1 MKLKSLL
8 TIGLLVMATA
18 CTGSL
23 PGPEEGSSQGTVR
36 ISLSQDER
44 TIGIATKADDPL
56 PALDDFEVEIYNSR
70 AIRLYR
76 KPYSEAKSE
85 AIKLN
90 AGEFRLVAHHGDSLG
105 AGFGKAYY
113 LADQNFTVHGYVEN
127 DGKPDEVSAV
137 ASLGNVKLA
146 VSWGENISTG
156 YSDYYAVVRHSSYS
170 KKSVKFTKNESRFGY
185 IPGGDLYVEV
195 YALTGNGEWGYYKSE
210 PYKYDPRDFVTF
222 NIETGQREGSLTV
235 TIVVDKE
242 VETVETS
249 FEIPASALPA
259 DAPVFNH
266 KGVSGT
272 SFTYD
277 YTAGLGGS
285 VTDAILSFVSRPG
298 LETLTLETDCPYLTW
313 VGVPT
318 SIELLSASST
328 QQKSLEDNGIR
339 WIVED
344 GSPFGCVDFSGAVS
358 NVRQGIPFDASDPVS
373 AVFTV
378 TAVDKAGKQSKAVF
392 RLRAVPV
399 QATIT
404 AEDYDIWGWK
414 ILRPVALLKD
424 VSAPSGTDI
433 KLQYSKD
440 GSSWTTVDA
449 VDING
454 SKVTFS
460 DIYGLTAGTDYKF
473 RTILNSDEGNTSD
486 PSIIRTEDPAQVGNS
501 GFEEYTTLTHTTP
514 VALLSD
520 FTVTWWQ
527 LYSGTDH
534 WWAVNSPVTL
544 RDGTVPAAY
553 QDFKSYPTVAL
564 TTDGSYSGN
573 SLIIATIFIDDYGS
587 KILAGSNSNAG
598 EIFIGSANDLCEG
611 NWAKT
616 SEGHSFPSRPA
627 TLEFQ
632 YKFTR
637 GGSTKAF
644 IASVEILDSKGVVIG
659 SGSLQSSDEKSSWI
673 KGSIPI
679 SYSVTTS
686 KAASIKMSFRSSTDG
701 QESVKTVFGTDVNTL
716 SGSHEIHCGNL
727 LYLDNIELKYE

>member
-1 MKLKSLL
+1 MKLNYSL
-8 TIGLLVMATA
+8 TIGLLLLA
-18 CTGSL
+18 CACEGVKS
-23 PGPEEGSSQGTVR
+23 GPEGESSQGTVL

-44 TIGIATKADDPL
+44 TIEITTKADDSL

-76 KPYSEAKSE
+76 KPYSAAKSE

-90 AGEFRLVAHHGDSLG
+90 AGDFRLVAHHGDSLG

-113 LADQNFTVHGYVEN
+113 LADQQFTVHGYVEN

-137 ASLGNVKLA
+137 AKLGNVKLA

-156 YSDYYAVVRHSSYS
+156 YSDYYAVIRHSSYS
-170 KKSVKFTKNESRFGY
+170 KKSVKFVKNETRSGF

-195 YALTGNGEWGYYKSE
+195 YALTGDGKWGYYKSE
-210 PYKYDPRDFVTF
+210 PYKYDPADFVTF

-235 TIVVDKE
+235 NIVVDKE
-242 VETVETS
+242 VETVESS

-277 YTAGLGGS
+277 YTAGLGGT

-298 LETLTLETDCPYLTW
+298 LATLTLETDCPYLTW

-318 SIELLSASST
+318 SIELLGASEA
-328 QQKSLEDNGIR
+328 QQNTLETNGIR

-392 RLRAVPV
+392 SLKAVPV

-404 AEDYDIWGWK
+404 AADYDIWGWK
-414 ILRPVALLKD
+414 ILRPVAHLKD
-424 VSAPSGTDI
+424 VSAPSGTNI
-433 KLQYSKD
+433 KLQYSTN

-454 SKVTFS
+454 STVTFK
-460 DIYGLTAGTDYKF
+460 DIYGLTAGTDYRF
-473 RTILNSDEGNTSD
+473 RTILNDDEGNTSD
-486 PSIIRTEDPAQVGNS
+486 PSIIRTEDPAQAGNS
-501 GFEEYTTLTHTTP
+501 GYEEYTSLTHTTK

-520 FTVTWWQ
+520 FNVTWWQ
-527 LYSGTDH
+527 LYSGSDR

-553 QDFKSYPTVAL
+553 QDFKTYPTVAL
-564 TTDGSYSGN
+564 TTDGAYSGN

-587 KILAGSNSNAG
+587 KIMAGSNSNAG
-598 EIFIGSANDLCEG
+598 EIFIGTANDLCEG

-616 SEGHSFPSRPA
+616 SEGHSFPSRPSA
-627 TLEFQ
+627 LEFQ

-644 IASVEILDSKGVVIG
+644 IANVEILDADSVVIG
-659 SGSLQSSDEKSSWI
+659 SGSLQSSDEKSSWT
-673 KGSIPI
+673 KGNIPI
-679 SYSVTTS
+679 QYTVNNR
-686 KAASIKMSFRSSTDG
+686 KAASIRMSFRSSTDG
-701 QESVKTVFGTDVNTL
+701 KESVKTVLGTTVKTL

>member
-1 MKLKSLL
+1 MKLKSSL
-8 TIGLLVMATA
+8 TIALLILASA
-18 CTGSL
+18 CTGVA
-23 PGPEEGSSQGTVR
+23 PEPEGQSSQGIVR

-44 TIGIATKADDPL
+44 TIGISTKADDPL
-56 PALDDFEVEIYNSR
+56 PSLDDFEVEIYNSR

-76 KPYSEAKSE
+76 KPYSEAKVES
-85 AIKLN
+85 IKLN
-90 AGEFRLVAHHGDSLG
+90 AGEFRLVAHHGDTLG

-113 LADQNFTVHGYVEN
+113 LADEPFTVHGFVEN

-137 ASLGNVKLA
+137 ARLGNVKLA

-156 YSDYYAVVRHSSYS
+156 YTDYYAVVRHSSYS
-170 KKSVKFTKNESRFGY
+170 KKTVKFTKSETRSGY

-195 YALTGNGEWGYYKSE
+195 YALTGNGEWGYYKSD
-210 PYKYDPRDFVTF
+210 PYKYDPADFVTF
-222 NIETGQREGSLTV
+222 NIETGQREGSLAV
-235 TIVVDKE
+235 SIVVDKE
-242 VETVETS
+242 VETVETT
-249 FEIPASALPA
+249 FEIPPSALSA

-266 KGVSGT
+266 KGISGT

-277 YTAGLGGS
+277 YTAGLGGG
-285 VTDAILSFVSRPG
+285 VTDAILSFVSVPG
-298 LETLTLETDCPYLTW
+298 LESLTLETDCPYLTW
-313 VGVPT
+313 IGVPT
-318 SIELLSASST
+318 SIELLGATST
-328 QQKSLEDNGIR
+328 QQKSLESNGIR
-339 WIVED
+339 WIIEE
-344 GSPFGCVDFSGAVS
+344 GSPFGCIDFSGAVS
-358 NVRQGIPFDASDPVS
+358 NVRTGIPFDSSNPVS

-378 TAVDKAGKQSKAVF
+378 TALDKAGKQAAAVF
-392 RLRAVPV
+392 SLKAVPV

-414 ILRPVALLKD
+414 ILRPVAHLKD
-424 VSAPSGTDI
+424 VTAPSGTDI
-433 KLQYSKD
+433 KLQYSAD
-440 GSSWTTVDA
+440 GVSWTTVDA
-449 VDING
+449 IDING
-454 SKVTFS
+454 STVTFE
-460 DIYGLTAGTDYKF
+460 DVYGLTAGTPYRF
-473 RTILNSDEGNTSD
+473 RTILNADEGNTSD
-486 PSIIRTEDPAQVGNS
+486 PSIISTEDPAQVGNS
-501 GFEEYTTLTHTTP
+501 GFEEYTTLTHTTS

-520 FTVTWWQ
+520 FKVTWWQ
-527 LYSGTDH
+527 LYSGDDR

-553 QDFKSYPTVAL
+553 QDFKTYPTVAL

-598 EIFIGSANDLCEG
+598 EIFIGSANDLCES

-644 IASVEILDSKGVVIG
+644 IASVEILDANGVTIG
-659 SGSLQSSDEKSSWI
+659 SGSLQSSEEKSSWT
-673 KGSIPI
+673 KGSIPVN
-679 SYSVTTS
+679 YTVTTS
-686 KAASIKMSFRSSTDG
+686 KASSIRMSFRSSTDG
-701 QESVKTVFGTDVNTL
+701 KESVKTVLGTDVNTL

-727 LYLDNIELKYE
+727 LYLDNLELKYE

>member
-1 MKLKSLL
+1 MKLNHTL
-8 TIGLLVMATA
+8 TIGLLILATA
-18 CTGSL
+18 CQGVVT
-23 PGPEEGSSQGTVR
+23 GPEGESPQGTVR
-36 ISLSQDER
+36 ISLSQDDR
-44 TIGIATKADDPL
+44 TIEITTKADDPL

-76 KPYSEAKSE
+76 KPYATAKSE

-113 LADQNFTVHGYVEN
+113 LADQRFTVHGYVEN
-127 DGKPDEVSAV
+127 GGKPDEVSAV
-137 ASLGNVKLA
+137 ARLGNVKLA

-170 KKSVKFTKNESRFGY
+170 KKSVKFVKNETRSGF
-185 IPGGDLYVEV
+185 IPGGDLYLEV
-195 YALTGNGEWGYYKSE
+195 YALTGEGKWGYYKSE
-210 PYKYDPRDFVTF
+210 PYKYDPSDFVTF

-235 TIVVDKE
+235 NIVVDKE
-242 VETVETS
+242 VETVESS

-277 YTAGLGGS
+277 YTAGLGGT

-318 SIELLSASST
+318 SIELLGASSE
-328 QQKSLEDNGIR
+328 QQKSLETNGIR

-358 NVRQGIPFDASDPVS
+358 NVRQGIPFNASDPVS

-392 RLRAVPV
+392 SLKAIPV
-399 QATIT
+399 QSTIT
-404 AEDYDIWGWK
+404 AADYDIWGWK
-414 ILRPVALLKD
+414 ILRPVAHLKG
-424 VSAPSGTDI
+424 VSAPSDTNI
-433 KLQYSKD
+433 KLQYSLD
-440 GSSWTTVDA
+440 GSSWTTVDP

-454 SKVTFS
+454 STITFK
-460 DIYGLTAGTDYKF
+460 DIYGLTAGTDYRF
-473 RTILNSDEGNTSD
+473 RTILNDDEGNTSD
-486 PSIIRTEDPAQVGNS
+486 PSIIRTEDPAQAGNS
-501 GFEEYTTLTHTTP
+501 GFEEYTALTHTTK

-520 FTVTWWQ
+520 FNVTWWQ
-527 LYSGTDH
+527 LYSGTDR

-553 QDFKSYPTVAL
+553 QDFKTYPTVAL
-564 TTDGSYSGN
+564 TTDGAYSGN

-587 KILAGSNSNAG
+587 KIMAGSNSKAG
-598 EIFIGSANDLCEG
+598 EIFIGTANDLCEG

-616 SEGHSFPSRPA
+616 SEGHSFPSRPSA
-627 TLEFQ
+627 LEFQ

-637 GGSTKAF
+637 GGSTRAF
-644 IASVEILDSKGVVIG
+644 VTNVEILDADSVVIG
-659 SGSLQSSDEKSSWI
+659 SGSMQSSDEKSSWT
-673 KGSIPI
+673 KGNIPI
-679 SYSVTTS
+679 QYTVTNR
-686 KAASIKMSFRSSTDG
+686 KAASIRMSFRSSTDG
-701 QESVKTVFGTDVNTL
+701 KESVKTVFGTSVKTL

>member
-1 MKLKSLL
+1 
-8 TIGLLVMATA
+8 
-18 CTGSL
+18 
-23 PGPEEGSSQGTVR
+23 
-36 ISLSQDER
+36 
-44 TIGIATKADDPL
+44 
-56 PALDDFEVEIYNSR
+56 
-70 AIRLYR
+70 
-76 KPYSEAKSE
+76 
-85 AIKLN
+85 
-90 AGEFRLVAHHGDSLG
+90 
-105 AGFGKAYY
+105 
-113 LADQNFTVHGYVEN
+113 
-127 DGKPDEVSAV
+127 
-137 ASLGNVKLA
+137 
-146 VSWGENISTG
+146 
-156 YSDYYAVVRHSSYS
+156 
-170 KKSVKFTKNESRFGY
+170 
-185 IPGGDLYVEV
+185 
-195 YALTGNGEWGYYKSE
+195 
-210 PYKYDPRDFVTF
+210 
-222 NIETGQREGSLTV
+222 
-235 TIVVDKE
+235 E
-242 VETVETS
+242 VETVESS

-277 YTAGLGGS
+277 YTAGLGGT

-318 SIELLSASST
+318 SIELLGASEA
-328 QQKSLEDNGIR
+328 QQNTLETNGIR

-392 RLRAVPV
+392 SLKAVPV

-404 AEDYDIWGWK
+404 AADYDIWGWK
-414 ILRPVALLKD
+414 ILRPVAHLKD
-424 VSAPSGTDI
+424 VSAPSGTNI
-433 KLQYSKD
+433 KLQYSTN

-454 SKVTFS
+454 STVTFK
-460 DIYGLTAGTDYKF
+460 DIYGLTAGTDYRF
-473 RTILNSDEGNTSD
+473 RTILNDDEGNTSD
-486 PSIIRTEDPAQVGNS
+486 PSIIRTEDPAQAGNS
-501 GFEEYTTLTHTTP
+501 GFEEYTSLTHTTK

-520 FTVTWWQ
+520 FNVTWWQ
-527 LYSGTDH
+527 LYSGSDR

-553 QDFKSYPTVAL
+553 QDFKTYPTVAL
-564 TTDGSYSGN
+564 TTDGAYSGN

-587 KILAGSNSNAG
+587 KIMAGSNSNAG
-598 EIFIGSANDLCEG
+598 EIFIGTANDLCEG

-616 SEGHSFPSRPA
+616 SEGHSFPSRPSA
-627 TLEFQ
+627 LEFQ

-644 IASVEILDSKGVVIG
+644 IANVEILDADSVVIG
-659 SGSLQSSDEKSSWI
+659 SGSLQSSDEKSSWT
-673 KGSIPI
+673 KGNIPI
-679 SYSVTTS
+679 QYTVNNR
-686 KAASIKMSFRSSTDG
+686 KAASIRMSFRSSTDG
-701 QESVKTVFGTDVNTL
+701 KESVKTVLGTTVKTL